1 MADYTAEELA
11 TIDVEE
17 ILKDKS
23 KSLKDIITAE
33 AVSDADNIL
42 LLRRIVL
49 LLNRKIDDQEARIA
63 QLEKRNVRNT

>member
-1 MADYTAEELA
+1 MPDYTAEELV

-23 KSLKDIITAE
+23 KSLKDILVAE

-42 LLRRIVL
+42 LLRRIVQL
-49 LLNRKIDDQEARIA
+49 MNRRIDDLEAKVI
-63 QLEKRNVRNT
+63 QLEKRNVRNS